1 MSVKGLVEALYQL
14 NKDQVLT
21 EVEALRNQG
30 LPALTIIDGLQEG
43 MRLVGEQFESEN
55 YYLSELIMSANLF
68 KEALDLL
75 ETDLSQA
82 SSRSKHGMFLMGTVK
97 GDLHDIGKNIV
108 TTVLSC
114 HGFDVMDLG
123 VDVAS
128 GQFVKAIEENA
139 IRIVGLSCLLT
150 TAFDSMKQTIDEIQS
165 AGLRE
170 NLSIMIG
177 GAPVTQTV
185 CDHVGADA
193 FCTNANEAVEKA
205 KKLIG
210 GAK

>member
-1 MSVKGLVEALYQL
+1 MSYIEEKKVNGTQ
-14 NKDQVLT
+14 
-21 EVEALRNQG
+21 
-30 LPALTIIDGLQEG
+30 
-43 MRLVGEQFESEN
+43 
-55 YYLSELIMSANLF
+55 YLSFVKKFS
-68 KEALDLL
+68 
-75 ETDLSQA
+75 
-82 SSRSKHGMFLMGTVK
+82 LM
-97 GDLHDIGKNIV
+97 DRQFRINEHIGKNIV

-205 KKLIG
+205 KRLIG